1 MGFLAV
7 LLSLESR
14 HPALVWGRCLAGA
27 GSPCPQQAGISEPCQ
42 TSPACLRAPRFP
54 LGDERGE
61 RDVFWSSKLKC
72 I

>member
-7 LLSLESR
+7 LLSLESH
-14 HPALVWGRCLAGA
+14 HPALVWGCCLARA
-27 GSPCPQQAGISEPCQ
+27 GSPRPQQAGISKPCQ
-42 TSPACLRAPRFP
+42 MSPACLHGPRFP

-61 RDVFWSSKLKC
+61 RDVFWSSELKC